1 MAQPDRPLRADAAR
15 NRARVLQVAYASGG
29 VTPGD
34 RYQWILDVNPVAG
47 LLTAWSDV
55 LIAGQAP
62 EASAMLQGLAWGVG
76 VFVAAGLFFLSRE
89 REFAVR
95 L

>member
-1 MAQPDRPLRADAAR
+1 MLRIWLYVSPVLYYADE
-15 NRARVLQVAYASGG
+15 VPQ
-29 VTPGD
+29 
-34 RYQWILDVNPVAG
+34 RYKWLLDINPVAG

-55 LIAGQAP
+55 LNAGNPP
-62 EASAMLQGLAWGVG
+62 EAAAMLQGLAWGVG
-76 VFVAAGLFFLSRE
+76 MFVAAGLFFLSRE

>member
-1 MAQPDRPLRADAAR
+1 MYKRQVLYYADE
-15 NRARVLQVAYASGG
+15 VPQ
-29 VTPGD
+29 
-34 RYQWILDVNPVAG
+34 RYKWILDINPLAG

-55 LIAGQAP
+55 IILGHAP
-62 EASAMLQGLAWGVG
+62 EASALGLSVAWAFGIFLVG
-76 VFVAAGLFFLSRE
+76 AAFFISRE

>member
-1 MAQPDRPLRADAAR
+1 M
-15 NRARVLQVAYASGG
+15 
-29 VTPGD
+29 
-34 RYQWILDVNPVAG
+34 AG

-55 LIAGQAP
+55 LIVGQAP